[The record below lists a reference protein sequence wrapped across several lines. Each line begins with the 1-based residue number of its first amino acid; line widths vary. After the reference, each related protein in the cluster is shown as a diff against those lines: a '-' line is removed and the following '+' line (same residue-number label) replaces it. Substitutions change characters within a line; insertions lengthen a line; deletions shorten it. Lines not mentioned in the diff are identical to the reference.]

1 MKKALLASLLI
12 ASPFFAQAED
22 FSGWYVGGELD
33 FNKQSFSVPFKEI
46 GHSEDS
52 GNYTGS
58 SSRSV
63 GIGVISGYAFDYGN
77 NFIGMV
83 EGKLSIPNN
92 KVKDDAG
99 EEIAKENFRV
109 GLHYLQGYQIDNILP
124 YVKVGVEAGNF
135 DMNKSNSNF
144 NRVTFEN
151 SGAFG
156 FSYGLGMKVKLA
168 DNLIAGLDYSRV
180 TLKAKN
186 EIEFKSNSLGLNVS
200 YLF

>member
-1 MKKALLASLLI
+1 MRKILSATVFLI
-12 ASPFFAQAED
+12 TPMLSQAANFE
-22 FSGWYVGGELD
+22 GGYLGGELG

-46 GHSEDS
+46 GHSS
-52 GNYTGS
+52 HNGNYAGS

-63 GIGVISGYAFDYGN
+63 GIGVIGGYAFDYGN
-77 NFIGMV
+77 NFVGLL

-135 DMNKSNSNF
+135 DMNESNSNF

>member
-1 MKKALLASLLI
+1 MRKILSVTIFLMTPILS
-12 ASPFFAQAED
+12 QATNFE
-22 FSGWYVGGELD
+22 GGYLGGELG
-33 FNKQSFSVPFKEI
+33 FNKQSFSIPAEEI
-46 GHSEDS
+46 GYFSN

-63 GIGVISGYAFDYGN
+63 GISVIGGYAFDYGN

-135 DMNKSNSNF
+135 DMNESNSNF